1 MLTVQASNRL
11 LREAHAEIK
20 QIAPSRLLIAALDI
34 GKDINVP
41 HIVTGVGET
50 LLAPRKLSTLASG
63 YQFFVGKLDQF
74 IATDDYDLV
83 LLGHEPTGIY
93 HQPWSMNLVQHYRAN
108 MLGEVEPL
116 MRYRLLTPN
125 LVKKER
131 ERTTHRRRKSD
142 IIDVYAMTNLL
153 AEGIGNP
160 YPVLDSAS
168 YQLRMALTQMYRFSK
183 RLRALGGDILAQLDL
198 LWPGCLG
205 NEKKFTKTHPELDP
219 LLHLIKSRPLERI
232 TLRVL
237 IQHCPNPYDII
248 RLQAGGVRDLF
259 HNNGARCGVKTAQKI
274 VNVAKQSQLL
284 PEAYT
289 KSLADQLHNTF
300 KIYLQLEEAVHEY
313 EKQAVA
319 LLPQTPGAV
328 LMSFPGASDLMA
340 ARYLAGIQ
348 DYNRF
353 KSYKEV
359 WSYAGFD
366 PNRAGSGNV
375 ERIGKMSKRGS
386 AYLRNTLY
394 QLGHLAAIHCP
405 DCVRLYDQLCKRGIS
420 NTSATIH
427 IANKVN
433 RIFFSMLKKQEAYK
447 SPLSAKDEEKWLEV
461 SKNRRKRK

>member
-11 LREAHAEIK
+11 LREAHAEIS
-20 QIAPSRLLIAALDI
+20 QIAPERLLIAALDI

-41 HIVTGVGET
+41 HIVTGVGQT
-50 LLAPRKLSTLASG
+50 LLAPVKLSTLARG
-63 YQFFVGKLDQF
+63 YQFFVGKLDLF
-74 IATDDYDLV
+74 IATGDYDLV
-83 LLGHEPTGIY
+83 ILGHEPTGIY

-108 MLGEVEPL
+108 MLAQAEPL

-205 NEKKFTKTHPELDP
+205 NEKKFAKTHPELNP

-237 IQHCPNPYDII
+237 IQHCPNPHEII

-259 HNNGARCGVKTAQKI
+259 HHNGERCGVKTAQKI

-289 KSLADQLHNTF
+289 KSLAEQLHNTF
-300 KIYLQLEEAVHEY
+300 KIYLVLEEKVQFY

-328 LMSFPGASDLMA
+328 LMTFPGASDLMA

-359 WSYAGFD
+359 ETSRFRPQSSWFGQR
-366 PNRAGSGNV
+366 RAY
-375 ERIGKMSKRGS
+375 R
-386 AYLRNTLY
+386 
-394 QLGHLAAIHCP
+394 
-405 DCVRLYDQLCKRGIS
+405 
-420 NTSATIH
+420 
-427 IANKVN
+427 
-433 RIFFSMLKKQEAYK
+433 
-447 SPLSAKDEEKWLEV
+447 
-461 SKNRRKRK
+461 

>member
-11 LREAHAEIK
+11 LREAHAEIR
-20 QIAPSRLLIAALDI
+20 QIAPQRLLIAALDI

-74 IATDDYDLV
+74 IATGDYDLV

-93 HQPWSMNLVQHYRAN
+93 HQPWSMNLVEHYRPN
-108 MLGEVEPL
+108 MLGQVEPL

-168 YQLRMALTQMYRFSK
+168 YQMRQALTQMYRFSK
-183 RLRALGGDILAQLDL
+183 RLGGLGREILAQLDL

-205 NEKKFTKTHPELDP
+205 NERKFAKAHPELDP

-237 IQHCPNPYDII
+237 IQHCPNPYDMI
-248 RLQAGGVRDLF
+248 RLGVEGVRQLF
-259 HNNGARCGVKTAQKI
+259 HDQGARCGVKTAQKI

-284 PEAYT
+284 PEVYT
-289 KSLADQLHNTF
+289 KGLASQLQSSFN
-300 KIYLQLEEAVHEY
+300 IYLTLEEKIKFY
-313 EKQAVA
+313 EEQAVA
-319 LLPQTPGAV
+319 LLPQTPGV
-328 LMSFPGASDLMA
+328 ILMSFPGASDKMA
-340 ARYLAGIQ
+340 ARYLAGIG
-348 DYNRF
+348 DIDRF
-353 KSYKEV
+353 RSYKEV

-375 ERIGKMSKRGS
+375 ERIGKISKRGS
-386 AYLRNTLY
+386 AYLRSTLY

-420 NTSATIH
+420 HTRATIH

-447 SPLSAKDEEKWLEV
+447 SPLSIQDQKKWREV
-461 SKNRRKRK
+461 SKKRRQRK